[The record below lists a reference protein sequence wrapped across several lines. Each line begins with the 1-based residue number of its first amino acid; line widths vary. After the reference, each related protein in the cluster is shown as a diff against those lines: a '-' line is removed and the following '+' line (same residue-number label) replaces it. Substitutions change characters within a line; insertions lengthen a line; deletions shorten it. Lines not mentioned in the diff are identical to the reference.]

1 MRLIKEIIVH
11 CTATPEGKDY
21 GAKDIDRWHRA
32 QGWDGIGYHYVVRL
46 DGTVEKGRADSAR
59 GAHCVNHN
67 AQSIGVV
74 YVGGISGKDGTMPKD
89 TRTPAQK
96 QSLRILL
103 SVLRAVYPEARIY
116 GHRDFAAKACPC
128 FDAKTEYKDL

>member
-96 QSLRILL
+96 AIAAHIAERAAGGLPGGTDLRTPRLCGKGLPLL
-103 SVLRAVYPEARIY
+103 
-116 GHRDFAAKACPC
+116 
-128 FDAKTEYKDL
+128 